1 MSDYY
6 QFQIVRFHSHIQLWR
21 KVITMVIFDQMKSP
35 TDLNTV
41 FEIIGP
47 LQIVLAEQSP
57 ELDGEMA

>member
-1 MSDYY
+1 
-6 QFQIVRFHSHIQLWR
+6 
-21 KVITMVIFDQMKSP
+21 MVIFDQMKSP